1 MLLVRCS
8 TCDSVLID
16 CRDLV
21 RRHELSFHPFELARS
36 QRPPAT
42 DTILVGTTE
51 TSITEATEATEETT
65 AAARPSQPTLDPS
78 LQLHDEQMA
87 TSLRSPRARVTAG
100 TNPQDGTSSH
110 NTDERSA
117 NMAEELATATP
128 GSQASPTSSSRT
140 NINQQ
145 PLENSQAPLL
155 DNQFLVDMLDDA
167 PGQRNQVQNSNPTPG
182 QIYESE
188 QVGSAMQPWDS
199 NSTDWQSQ
207 DILHG
212 HEFVG
217 DPETV
222 PNVQPTMN
230 RQFEGYFQDVDF
242 FSMLPSGGANA
253 QADFGLTSYLFNSG
267 FSPPINHDS
276 SHERNGSITTPRC
289 LSVAHGATAEH
300 YEHTTAASST
310 SPLPTVVY
318 EKPKKSPFP
327 VIDDYIY
334 STIKEDVRKVILPL
348 ERINDFSIPN
358 AQGLQRFLTSYF
370 TCFHRH
376 FPVLHIASL
385 DLRSSPS
392 HLILSMCA
400 VGALYRLN
408 RKAAKDLW
416 SWANT
421 MIELVIYVQ

>member
-1 MLLVRCS
+1 MS
-8 TCDSVLID
+8 
-16 CRDLV
+16 
-21 RRHELSFHPFELARS
+21 
-36 QRPPAT
+36 
-42 DTILVGTTE
+42 
-51 TSITEATEATEETT
+51 
-65 AAARPSQPTLDPS
+65 
-78 LQLHDEQMA
+78 
-87 TSLRSPRARVTAG
+87 
-100 TNPQDGTSSH
+100 
-110 NTDERSA
+110 
-117 NMAEELATATP
+117 TP
-128 GSQASPTSSSRT
+128 GSQASPTSSSGA

-167 PGQRNQVQNSNPTPG
+167 PGQRNQIQNSGPTPG
-182 QIYESE
+182 QIYESN
-188 QVGSAMQPWDS
+188 QNGSALQPWDS
-199 NSTDWQSQ
+199 NPTDWQSQ

-212 HEFVG
+212 HEFV
-217 DPETV
+217 ETV
-222 PNVQPTMN
+222 PNAQPAMN

-242 FSMLPSGGANA
+242 FSMLPNGGANA

-276 SHERNGSITTPRC
+276 SHARSDGNERNGSITTPRS
-289 LSVAHGATAEH
+289 LSIASGAAAEH
-300 YEHTTAASST
+300 YEHRTAASST

-318 EKPKKSPFP
+318 EKPKKLPFP
-327 VIDDYIY
+327 VIDDYTY
-334 STIKEDVRKVILPL
+334 STIKEDVRKILPL
-348 ERINDFSIPN
+348 EQLKDFSIPH

-408 RKAAKDLW
+408 RKTAKDLW
-416 SWANT
+416 SWANK
-421 MIELVIYVQ
+421 MVELVIYVQ